1 MLKFSVYYRDHPTAQ
16 KQGEVFIQKKEKVA
30 LYHNHKIPDISIV
43 IPVSVYQYISQNM
56 SQCLLLKFP

>member
-43 IPVSVYQYISQNM
+43 IPVSVYQYIFFFEN
-56 SQCLLLKFP
+56 